1 MIRGSIKVEMERKVN
16 PFLKKANEGQTTMM
30 QRSEGSSIDKAS
42 LIERVE
48 IQNPYI
54 KQFGKKNF

>member
-1 MIRGSIKVEMERKVN
+1 MERKVN

-30 QRSEGSSIDKAS
+30 QRSEGSSIDKAT